1 MRVKQL
7 EAYFMTET
15 KVSDLEEEFNNVIE
29 KKLLNE
35 VNLLVKKSA
44 GI

>member
-1 MRVKQL
+1 MRVKKL
-7 EAYFMTET
+7 EAYFNTET
-15 KVSDLEEEFNNVIE
+15 KASDLEEEFASVIE